1 MIDSKLVSTAVFG
14 SFDGMTSAMGV
25 ILPLLATPH
34 ALLLGA
40 LGIGIAA
47 IIGMGLGEWQSDS
60 SSGWRAPLVMAVA
73 SGAGVLIPVIPFL
86 FITGWPAV
94 AISAAIIVAATGFI
108 AKVRATNGKS
118 YWKAARES
126 FTILGI
132 TALAVWLGTK
142 L

>member
-1 MIDSKLVSTAVFG
+1 MADSKLISTAVFG

-25 ILPLLATPH
+25 ILALLATPH

-47 IIGMGLGEWQSDS
+47 ITGMGLGEWQSDS
-60 SSGWRAPLVMAVA
+60 SEGWKPPLVMAIA

-86 FITGWPAV
+86 FIAGWPAV
-94 AISAAIIVAATGFI
+94 TISAVIIVIATAFI
-108 AKVRATNGKS
+108 AKVRVSPERS
-118 YWKAARES
+118 YWKAAKES

-132 TALAVWLGTK
+132 TALAVWLGCK

>member
-1 MIDSKLVSTAVFG
+1 MDSKLVSTAVFG

-25 ILPLLATPH
+25 ILALLATPH

-47 IIGMGLGEWQSDS
+47 MIGMGLGEWQSDS
-60 SSGWRAPLVMAVA
+60 STGWRAPVVMAAA
-73 SGAGVLIPVIPFL
+73 SGIGTLLPVAPFL
-86 FITGWPAV
+86 FLAGTSAIV
-94 AISAAIIVAATGFI
+94 ASAIVIIVVTAFI
-108 AKVRATNGKS
+108 AKVRVSENRS

-126 FTILGI
+126 YTILVI
-132 TALAVWLGTK
+132 TALAVWFGCK

>member
-1 MIDSKLVSTAVFG
+1 MSSKLVSTAVFG

-25 ILPLLATPH
+25 ILALLASPH

-47 IIGMGLGEWQSDS
+47 VTGMGLGEWQSDS
-60 SSGWRAPLVMAVA
+60 SSGWRAPVVMAVA
-73 SGAGVLIPVIPFL
+73 SGTGVLLPVIPFL
-86 FITGWPAV
+86 FFTGWPALLL
-94 AISAAIIVAATGFI
+94 SAAIIIIVTGFI
-108 AKVRATNGKS
+108 ARVRVSEDRS

-126 FTILGI
+126 FTILII
-132 TALAVWLGTK
+132 TALAVWLGCK

>member
-1 MIDSKLVSTAVFG
+1 MSSKLISTAVFG

-25 ILPLLATPH
+25 ILALLASPH

-47 IIGMGLGEWQSDS
+47 VTGMGLGEWQSDS
-60 SSGWRAPLVMAVA
+60 SSGWKAPLVMAVA
-73 SGAGVLIPVIPFL
+73 SGTGVLLPVIPFL
-86 FITGWPAV
+86 FMAGWPALTT
-94 AISAAIIVAATGFI
+94 SAVIIAVVTALI
-108 AKVRATNGKS
+108 AKVRVSEDRS

-126 FTILGI
+126 YTILVM
-132 TALAVWLGTK
+132 TALAVWLGCK

>member
-1 MIDSKLVSTAVFG
+1 MTDSKLISTAVFG

-25 ILPLLATPH
+25 ILALLATPH

-60 SSGWRAPLVMAVA
+60 SSGWKAPLVMAVA
-73 SGAGVLIPVIPFL
+73 SGTGVLIPVIPFL
-86 FITGWPAV
+86 FLTGWPAV
-94 AISAAIIVAATGFI
+94 MISAAIIIVATAFI
-108 AKVRATNGKS
+108 AKVRVTPERS

-132 TALAVWLGTK
+132 TAIAVWLGTK

>member
-1 MIDSKLVSTAVFG
+1 MNSKLISTAVFG

-25 ILPLLATPH
+25 ILALLATPH

-47 IIGMGLGEWQSDS
+47 VIGMGLGEWQSDS
-60 SSGWRAPLVMAVA
+60 SSGWKPAVAMAVA
-73 SGAGVLIPVIPFL
+73 SGVGTLLPVIPFI
-86 FITGWPAV
+86 FMAGAPAV
-94 AISAAIIVAATGFI
+94 IASALIIITATAVI
-108 AKVRATNGKS
+108 AKVRVSENRS

-126 FTILGI
+126 YTILVI
-132 TALAVWLGTK
+132 TALAVWLGCK